1 VGNQVSDQ
9 VSDQVWSQVRSQV
22 GNQVGSQVSDQVSDQ
37 VGSQVESQVGSQK
50 LKYESFAYN
59 DLSGDAGWVSF
70 YDYFR
75 EIKIVNNQNF
85 EKYIKFIQSG
95 VFMSL
100 NLNGCVIACK
110 CPSFVN
116 FDEQGRFHSV
126 ESKAIQWA
134 DGWGVYCVNGISF
147 DEDKFKKFFIEKNY
161 TNEDFQSVTNTEQ
174 KAVLIKHLGYEK
186 VISLLKDYTEIDRY
200 KGMSKVTNK
209 PVEYVLF

>member
-1 VGNQVSDQ
+1 
-9 VSDQVWSQVRSQV
+9 
-22 GNQVGSQVSDQVSDQ
+22 
-37 VGSQVESQVGSQK
+37 
-50 LKYESFAYN
+50 
-59 DLSGDAGWVSF
+59 
-70 YDYFR
+70 
-75 EIKIVNNQNF
+75 
-85 EKYIKFIQSG
+85 
-95 VFMSL
+95 MSL

-209 PVEYVLF
+209 PVEYVLFEHSIGEVRIRTVMVEDHSVHKKTFLNVPIQDDTDSTMGAIAWTFSMPKEEYISKMVMES